1 MSMPLLAISLG
12 NRSPVWN
19 PPHSS
24 CTCYTSFYARL
35 PRRPCGAKVGRS
47 MVIRCGKV
55 VMHSFKKKKGGV
67 WYSAGQGSIL
77 GLTHNRR
84 TTWDQHKDGPGL
96 TIILTRSNPK
106 FDPGSTAQGAKG
118 QPYFTTRPAHVQPSF
133 ITYSQPRLNSRFNT
147 RSARFHPWV

>member
-1 MSMPLLAISLG
+1 MPLLAISLG

-55 VMHSFKKKKGGV
+55 VMHSFKKKKGG
-67 WYSAGQGSIL
+67 GLIL
-77 GLTHNRR
+77 SRPRFN
-84 TTWDQHKDGPGL
+84 
-96 TIILTRSNPK
+96 
-106 FDPGSTAQGAKG
+106 PGSDTQ
-118 QPYFTTRPAHVQPSF
+118 PAHNLGPTQRRP
-133 ITYSQPRLNSRFNT
+133 RFNHNPYT
-147 RSARFHPWV
+147 QQSQVRPWVYRAGGQRSAVFYHTAGPRSTLIYYIQPAKVKL